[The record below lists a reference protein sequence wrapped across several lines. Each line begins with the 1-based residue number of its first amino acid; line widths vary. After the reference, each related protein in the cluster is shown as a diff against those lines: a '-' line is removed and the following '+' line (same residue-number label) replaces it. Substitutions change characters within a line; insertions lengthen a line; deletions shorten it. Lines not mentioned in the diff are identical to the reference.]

1 LKKYFITGLLI
12 WVPLAITAWVLS
24 LIVRSM
30 DQSLLLLPQ
39 AIHPEHLL
47 GIYIPGLGALLTLL
61 VVFLT
66 GLVATNIVGQKLVR
80 FWEGVLARI
89 PVVKSIYYS
98 VKQVSDTLFSGS
110 GVAFRKVLLVRYPA
124 SRGLVGRFPDRP
136 SGARRGRHAAR
147 RARRRLHPDHAQPG
161 QWLLLLRQAQDVI
174 ELDMNVDEAL
184 KYIVSMGVVAP
195 PMRNPVKGAPKTSK
209 APAGITTSPE
219 ILCVPTTA
227 ARSMPPM
234 STRSSPFAAGTIA
247 GATTAA

>member
-12 WVPLAITAWVLS
+12 WVPLGITAWVLS

-66 GLVATNIVGQKLVR
+66 GLVATNIVGQKMVR

-110 GVAFRKVLLVRYPA
+110 GVAFRKVLLVRYPHPEA
-124 SRGLVGRFPDRP
+124 WSVAFQTGHPARDVADMLPDEHVGVFIPTTP
-136 SGARRGRHAAR
+136 SPVNGFFFFVR
-147 RARRRLHPDHAQPG
+147 RA
-161 QWLLLLRQAQDVI
+161 DVI

-195 PMRNPVKGAPKTSK
+195 PMRNPVGRAQNQ
-209 APAGITTSPE
+209 
-219 ILCVPTTA
+219 
-227 ARSMPPM
+227 
-234 STRSSPFAAGTIA
+234 
-247 GATTAA
+247 

>member
-1 LKKYFITGLLI
+1 MTALKKYFITGLLI

-24 LIVRSM
+24 LIVRTM

-47 GIYIPGLGALLTLL
+47 GIYIPGIGALLTLL

-66 GLVATNIVGQKLVR
+66 GLITANIVGQKLVR

-110 GVAFRKVLLVRYPA
+110 GVAFRKVLLVRYP
-124 SRGLVGRFPDRP
+124 
-136 SGARRGRHAAR
+136 
-147 RARRRLHPDHAQPG
+147 HPDAWSVAFQTGHPARDVAD
-161 QWLLLLRQAQDVI
+161 LLPDEHIGVFIPTTPSPVNGFFFFVKRKDVM

-195 PMRNPVKGAPKTSK
+195 PMRNPSGRAQNQ
-209 APAGITTSPE
+209 
-219 ILCVPTTA
+219 
-227 ARSMPPM
+227 
-234 STRSSPFAAGTIA
+234 
-247 GATTAA
+247 

>member
-24 LIVRSM
+24 LIVRAM

-47 GIYIPGLGALLTLL
+47 GMYIPGIGALLTLL

-66 GLVATNIVGQKLVR
+66 GIVAANIVGQKMVR

-110 GVAFRKVLLVRYPA
+110 GVAFRKVLLVRYPHPEA
-124 SRGLVGRFPDRP
+124 WSVAFQTGHPARDVADMLPDEHVGIFIPTTP
-136 SGARRGRHAAR
+136 SPVNGFFFFVKRK
-147 RARRRLHPDHAQPG
+147 
-161 QWLLLLRQAQDVI
+161 DVI
-174 ELDMNVDEAL
+174 ELDMDVDEAL

-195 PMRNPVKGAPKTSK
+195 PMKNPVGRAQNQ
-209 APAGITTSPE
+209 
-219 ILCVPTTA
+219 
-227 ARSMPPM
+227 
-234 STRSSPFAAGTIA
+234 
-247 GATTAA
+247 